1 MTAVHLP
8 EKRILLCSAAP
19 ENALR
24 LLDVPGLSVC
34 AVACC
39 PQQISPLITTLQP
52 HVVLFFDKLTSA
64 ACQYINEIAA
74 LSPLSPP
81 RLVCRTD
88 ESASADAVFD
98 PRQPEALPAQILTAC
113 AAPVGLLALPTL
125 NKRKALAESLLR
137 RLGMPDHLLGFR
149 STALGAAWLSAAPY
163 PHPPAR
169 HWLYPLLAE
178 ECSVSPAAIERRIR
192 SAIEY
197 TWLYG
202 DLSTQSMLFGF
213 TVSAERGKPTNAE
226 FLSLLSEHIRRQLLL
241 PAQ

>member
-1 MTAVHLP
+1 MNEQTLFTAIGGADDAYLLELEQPKLRRLP
-8 EKRILLCSAAP
+8 RHF
-19 ENALR
+19 
-24 LLDVPGLSVC
+24 GL
-34 AVACC
+34 
-39 PQQISPLITTLQP
+39 
-52 HVVLFFDKLTSA
+52 
-64 ACQYINEIAA
+64 IAA
-74 LSPLSPP
+74 MLTL
-81 RLVCRTD
+81 L
-88 ESASADAVFD
+88 
-98 PRQPEALPAQILTAC
+98 LTAC